1 MAKNN
6 DLETDWT
13 GIRHTDP
20 RATVIRR
27 ESVKMG
33 TPVIKVTNASIRNA
47 TVSGYFELA
56 KGADSYNTFNGKR
69 RAEVKCYWYGKR
81 PTRCWMNITL
91 ADNPVLE
98 KNYSGEV
105 IVDIGRQV

>member
-13 GIRHTDP
+13 GIPHTDP
-20 RATVIRR
+20 KATVIRR

-33 TPVIKVTNASIRNA
+33 TPVIKVSDARIRYA

-56 KGADSYNTFNGKR
+56 KGDTDSFNTFNKKR

-91 ADNPVLE
+91 TDNEKPQ
-98 KNYSGEV
+98 KNYKGKV
-105 IVDIGRQV
+105 IVNIGR